1 MRFLLASLMVGMVA
15 ISASAQG
22 RPLPRA
28 GQGVPGSTVIAP
40 VRHFGPYGGNNYFI
54 NNGNSSFGNNSY
66 GFTGTPSSGQFYAIL
81 GGPAPSNPFVNNT
94 SPFRQNWPNNGATP
108 FGQHQGL
115 PFPTYNFNNQP
126 QMPAFNNA
134 PVVGQANGFFP
145 NQPPAAPGPN
155 NNNNMPMFPGLNG
168 FGNR

>member
-1 MRFLLASLMVGMVA
+1 MRFLLASFVVGMA
-15 ISASAQG
+15 ALSALAQG

-54 NNGNSSFGNNSY
+54 NNGNNSSYGNNSY
-66 GFTGTPSSGQFYAIL
+66 GFTGTTTSFYTIL
-81 GGPAPSNPFVNNT
+81 GGPAPSSPFVNNT
-94 SPFRQNWPNNGATP
+94 IPFHQNWPNNGATP
-108 FGQHQGL
+108 FGQQQGL
-115 PFPTYNFNNQP
+115 PFPVHNFNNQS

-145 NQPPAAPGPN
+145 NQPPAAPGLN
-155 NNNNMPMFPGLNG
+155 NNNNLQMFPGING